1 MNQIVLMET
10 MKQKN
15 ISKREFLRRCTLCT
29 GGLALGAYKSNCSSY
44 LLTEEEKKIVEGGN
58 KNDFR

>member
-1 MNQIVLMET
+1 MET